1 MNTGAKWPCAVCT
14 YENWPAAFKCTLC
27 GTPRSPTLI
36 EDEMQ
41 RLHLSSKDSEKID
54 ECRVEAAFDA
64 TQMIKCQSCTYL
76 NQRQNF
82 KCEQCFQ
89 VLYDSPVLDV
99 EVSKQA
105 SSTWLSPPPPPL
117 HPPHSLTSL
126 SPSGK
131 WACIECTYENW
142 PKSKHCTM
150 CFAPPPPICANVCNE
165 TDNKDY
171 NATCA
176 SSNSSSSNVVTRR
189 AKSNLTNTSLT
200 SRDRLWLSACV
211 AVASGEVAP
220 IERYILANGR
230 IERKLTKHECRYLNS
245 HFQSTTICDVP
256 TGLSNNDYSSRQ
268 TDDIKLSLLSDDSSC
283 LPQRAT
289 IVSSDSGLISSN
301 LDYASSPIG
310 YKFRSGWTLV
320 DLALR
325 FCRTDLINLFIAL
338 IGLHATSSAIS
349 IGSGSKH
356 FSLLVNSS
364 SITPSA
370 TTVVT
375 AYSTTT
381 TSCATANTVASA
393 ATPSVCNTNN
403 INPRNNA
410 LNNPIQDVQ
419 TQGKTN
425 QGSRKLSSPL
435 TGNQIHPALQ
445 LLFNRT
451 PGSINKTQTSRSKW
465 MPCQASPHIAG
476 ELRDLLAKTVKHRK
490 GDFPCAYFAEWGTFA
505 LPHSITKF
513 PAPVKQLLLSE
524 LCDMQAQS
532 ELEDDAKAINWWFI
546 PGQKQS
552 NRLFALWNR
561 TSGDCLLDS
570 VLQACWG
577 VFDRENCLRHALAES
592 LQNCEANFY
601 PRWRDYE
608 ALQAACHYILDED
621 QCQRDWENVLAAACQ
636 PREALEQ
643 IHIFALSHVLRRPII
658 VYGVKYIKNYRG
670 EPIGIANFQ
679 GIYLPLLWEKSFCSR
694 NPIVLGFTRGHFTA
708 LVPIEPYPIFSNT
721 ANAESSA
728 ETNQTTGTSCSPYQS
743 PRTSCSSRKHS
754 PTPPDEASTY
764 TQLPLTTVPLSTSIS
779 DAQLA
784 SVLEPSSNGGVT
796 TISSAI
802 SQQNAFVYLPL
813 VDRQGALLPIHF
825 TTEKEAK
832 LSHTLLQDWLDVV
845 CTRRGLPLA
854 RLRLHAKHTL
864 VENMVDEWLD
874 SYRSLAR
881 VSVNTIPTL
890 STTTITTINTNTTTN
905 IHLISGHSSSSTS
918 VSSDTDHA
926 EQSSKSISS
935 EDAACGSSHP

>member
-1 MNTGAKWPCAVCT
+1 MSDGVKWPCAVCT

-27 GTPRSPTLI
+27 GTPRSSTLI

-54 ECRVEAAFDA
+54 DCRAEAAFDA
-64 TQMIKCQSCTYL
+64 TQLIKCQSCTYL

-89 VLYDSPVLDV
+89 VLCDSPVLDN

-105 SSTWLSPPPPPL
+105 SSAFLCPLPPSPPHTL
-117 HPPHSLTSL
+117 ESLA
-126 SPSGK
+126 PSGK
-131 WACIECTYENW
+131 WTCTECTYENW
-142 PKSKHCTM
+142 PKSKHCVM
-150 CFAPPPPICANVCNE
+150 CFAPPPPICDE
-165 TDNKDY
+165 IENKDNNPIY
-171 NATCA
+171 T
-176 SSNSSSSNVVTRR
+176 SSNSSSSNTNRR
-189 AKSNLTNTSLT
+189 TKSNLSTISLT

-211 AVASGEVAP
+211 AVATGEVAP
-220 IERYILANGR
+220 VERYILANGR
-230 IERKLTKHECRYLNS
+230 IERKLTKHECRFLNS
-245 HFQSTTICDVP
+245 HIQSITNCDMP
-256 TGLSNNDYSSRQ
+256 TFLQAIDHCPKQ
-268 TDDIKLSLLSDDSSC
+268 TDDINVSLLSDNSC
-283 LPQRAT
+283 LSQRAA
-289 IVSSDSGLISSN
+289 ISNCDGGLISSN
-301 LDYASSPIG
+301 VDCTFSPAG
-310 YKFRSGWTLV
+310 HKFRSGWTLV

-338 IGLHATSSAIS
+338 VGLQATSSAIS
-349 IGSGSKH
+349 VGPGSKH
-356 FSLLVNSS
+356 SSLPMNSS
-364 SITPSA
+364 STTTNA
-370 TTVVT
+370 TFVNTVVT
-375 AYSTTT
+375 ACSTTAAGTVPTAT
-381 TSCATANTVASA
+381 TSNFRSNASNT
-393 ATPSVCNTNN
+393 PF
-403 INPRNNA
+403 
-410 LNNPIQDVQ
+410 QDGQ
-419 TQGKTN
+419 TQGKTS
-425 QGSRKLSSPL
+425 QGNRKLSNSL

-451 PGSINKTQTSRSKW
+451 PGGMNKTQVSRSKW

-490 GDFPCAYFAEWGTFA
+490 GDFPCAYFSEWGTFA

-561 TSGDCLLDS
+561 TAGDCLLDS

-577 VFDRENCLRHALAES
+577 VFDRENCLRRALAES

-708 LVPIEPYPIFSNT
+708 LVPVEPYPIAS
-721 ANAESSA
+721 SSA
-728 ETNQTTGTSCSPYQS
+728 SNETPSEINQSTGTVSSPYAS
-743 PRTSCSSRKHS
+743 PRTSSSSRKHS
-754 PTPPDEASTY
+754 PTPPDETSTY
-764 TQLPLTTVPLSTSIS
+764 TQLPLSTVSLSTSLS
-779 DAQLA
+779 EAQIA
-784 SVLEPSSNGGVT
+784 SVVEPSSNSTGT
-796 TISSAI
+796 TVSNAI
-802 SQQNAFVYLPL
+802 PQQNAFVYLPL

-854 RLRLHAKHTL
+854 RLRLHAKHPL
-864 VENMVDEWLD
+864 VDNMVDEWLD
-874 SYRSLAR
+874 SYRSLAKL
-881 VSVNTIPTL
+881 SVNTVTPPSNLTSSMNTTN
-890 STTTITTINTNTTTN
+890 STTFTNTEVQNTH
-905 IHLISGHSSSSTS
+905 IISEHSSSSTS

-926 EQSSKSISS
+926 EQTSKPLPSD
-935 EDAACGSSHP
+935 DAAYTSGPP